1 MAEAYFL
8 MSLIMKKPKEVWTFE
23 CNHSTDEFS
32 TMYASAWSNLPL
44 GSSFWGSLA
53 IELILLESHAS
64 QQSLFS
70 GTMGVAKYSF
80 AKHS

>member
-1 MAEAYFL
+1 
-8 MSLIMKKPKEVWTFE
+8 MKKPKEVWTFE

-32 TMYASAWSNLPL
+32 TMYASARSNLPL

-64 QQSLFS
+64 QQSLVFRNY
-70 GTMGVAKYSF
+70 GCGQIFFCETF
-80 AKHS
+80 LTE